1 MRDGYRLYVT
11 FWKSLTCCQKCKK
24 IFKMEIPG
32 IAQDFKRDRRKLLL
46 NTPLLAVN
54 CWLLLF
60 RKQKWWFKKDFNTI
74 KVQLIIYR
82 KNWFLLMLFLF
93 AAKMMVYER
102 FQHDK
107 GSAYDLWKKFVLV
120 VFVVHVRTKSN
131 VLLSIP
137 HSSVL

>member
-1 MRDGYRLYVT
+1 
-11 FWKSLTCCQKCKK
+11 
-24 IFKMEIPG
+24 MEIPG

-60 RKQKWWFKKDFNTI
+60 RKQKWWFTRDFNTI

-107 GSAYDLWKKFVLV
+107 GSACSCFWNLFLLFLFAPKMMHCFQYHTVQYYREEEFCDSSWLKSFQHIKFQRL
-120 VFVVHVRTKSN
+120 N
-131 VLLSIP
+131 
-137 HSSVL
+137 